1 MANNQEFSEKFTKM
15 PEIHLRPARAELH
28 LNKIINSSSETD
40 LLPTSAPGGLTYSVS
55 SVTTRIQPAGESGR
69 RGFHPFKFIQICWRS
84 TSRASRICN
93 ILWPVVPAAITIQY
107 VRPDLHLLVFILNY
121 FAMVPCANLIG
132 FAGQEMSRKLS
143 KVFGVLLETTLG
155 SMVEIIM
162 FMVLIRN
169 NEFQVI
175 KAAILGSV
183 LATQLLCL
191 GTCFLVGGIRHNEL
205 EFSEVVGEVG
215 SDLLLTAGFALI
227 VPAAFHVAV
236 SGIESMTPG
245 DINLRVL
252 QISRIT
258 SVLLIIA
265 FAIYTYFQIRTH
277 ESIYDAIFWEDEQ
290 KDHDRHKDARKA
302 KLTFTECILGLIF
315 AIGVVAVIAVNLVEG
330 IPFLVKERG
339 VSDSFVGLILVPL
352 VEKFAEHLTAIDE
365 SWDNQMNMALSH
377 VLGATIQTSLFN
389 GPLVV
394 LVGWS
399 LNKPMDLNFDLFNT
413 IVLILAILVVGNFL
427 RDQKSNYLEGA
438 LCVIVYINIASAAFF
453 YPNEIASETGSESH
467 HHK

>member
-1 MANNQEFSEKFTKM
+1 MARNLDMSEKFFSM
-15 PEIHLRPARAELH
+15 QDIEMRPARAELRSS
-28 LNKIINSSSETD
+28 KVTNSSSSESD
-40 LLPTSAPGGLTYSVS
+40 FLPKHAPGGLALSAS
-55 SVTTRIQPAGESGR
+55 RITTGIQPAGESGR
-69 RGFHPFKFIQICWRS
+69 RGFHPFKFIRICWRS

-93 ILWPVVPAAITIQY
+93 VLWPVVPAAITIQY
-107 VRPDLHLLVFILNY
+107 ARPDLHLLIFILNY

-155 SMVEIIM
+155 SLVEIIM

-191 GTCFLVGGIRHNEL
+191 GTCFLVGGMRHNEL

-227 VPAAFHVAV
+227 VPAAFHAAV
-236 SGIESMTPG
+236 TGLDRITME
-245 DINLRVL
+245 DNNLRVL

-258 SVLLIIA
+258 SILLIIA
-265 FAIYTYFQIRTH
+265 FAIYTFFQIRTH

-290 KDHDRHKDARKA
+290 KDHSRHKDAEKD
-302 KLTFTECILGLIF
+302 KLTFTECICGLVF
-315 AIGVVAVIAVNLVEG
+315 AVGVVAVIAVNLVEG
-330 IPFLVKERG
+330 ISFIVEEKGMSE
-339 VSDSFVGLILVPL
+339 SFVGLILVPL

-389 GPLVV
+389 GPLAVI
-394 LVGWS
+394 VGWA

-438 LCVIVYINIASAAFF
+438 LCVIVYINIAAAAFY
-453 YPNEIASETGSESH
+453 YPNEAASHKAEARSH
-467 HHK
+467 I